1 MYYRGNF
8 KKDCIKEKIESEFWG
23 EKPAF
28 CIHILTLRAAEYSLI
43 KALPEVQ
50 EATLQLSTA
59 GIFCTG
65 VWKRN
70 HSNLCFEKIVR
81 LREKRLFPTEN
92 LIQLINKKPQ
102 NSVLDFSIVYM
113 KKLWNTSIGSHLV
126 NKTDK
131 CYLLCKIHLLGEK
144 YRRIMAFRGHIIQ
157 MS

>member
-1 MYYRGNF
+1 MYYRGDF
-8 KKDCIKEKIESEFWG
+8 KKYCIKEKTESNFRG

-28 CIHILTLRAAEYSLI
+28 YIHLLTLRAAEYSLI

-70 HSNLCFEKIVR
+70 HSYLCFEKIVR

-92 LIQLINKKPQ
+92 LIQLINKKTSKQCFRLLNSLHEKIMEYFQRISSCQQDRQMLSVMQ
-102 NSVLDFSIVYM
+102 NPFA
-113 KKLWNTSIGSHLV
+113 
-126 NKTDK
+126 
-131 CYLLCKIHLLGEK
+131 
-144 YRRIMAFRGHIIQ
+144 R
-157 MS
+157 